1 MNKANIHRVIVRSPN
16 WLGDMMMAMPAIKAL
31 ADALQP
37 EKLSVLTR
45 KGFGQLFSRQ
55 PFVNEVIEFDR
66 LEESAAHSALAKEN
80 YDALFLFT
88 NSFRSAWNGRKTG
101 CEVRVGYSGNF
112 RGWLLTDRIKKDKT
126 LHMNDYYM
134 EIAKSAGTPRRGL
147 PPKASAAGASALAA
161 QAGATES
168 PTDVTFPLTAHEK
181 GFAASLN
188 IESGSIGIPLG
199 ARYGPAKRWRDESVQ
214 EFVEKVMETSDRAI
228 VLFGT
233 SEEADQA
240 ADIENSSARVINLA
254 GKTTV
259 GEMAAVMDRCDWIVA
274 NDSGPLHVAAALGK
288 KTVAIFGPTDPE
300 RTAPLADCVTIVRE
314 KPDCAPCEQRI
325 CLTDHACMKA
335 ITADMVLRVIQKS

>member
-1 MNKANIHRVIVRSPN
+1 MNKANIQRILVRSPN
-16 WLGDMMMAMPAIKAL
+16 WLGDMIMALPAIKAL
-31 ADALQP
+31 SGALQT
-37 EKLSVLTR
+37 EKLCVLTR
-45 KGFGQLFSRQ
+45 KGFASVFSRQ
-55 PFVNEVIEFDR
+55 PFVHDVVEFDR
-66 LEESAAHSALAKEN
+66 SGEAAAHSALAKEN

-112 RGWLLTDRIKKDKT
+112 RGWLLTDRLKKDKT

-134 EIAKSAGTPRRGL
+134 EIAKSAGG
-147 PPKASAAGASALAA
+147 SD
-161 QAGATES
+161 S
-168 PTDVTFPLTAHEK
+168 PTDITVPLTAEEK
-181 GFAASLN
+181 SFADALN

-199 ARYGPAKRWRDESVQ
+199 ARYGPAKRWPDESVK
-214 EFVEKVMETSDRAI
+214 EFVGKVIKNSDRAI

-233 SEEADQA
+233 SEEAEQA
-240 ADIENSSARVINLA
+240 ADIEKSSARVKNLA
-254 GKTTV
+254 GKTTI
-259 GEMAAVMDRCDWIVA
+259 GEMAAVMKKCEWIVA

-288 KTVAIFGPTDPE
+288 KSVAIFGPTDPD

-335 ITADMVLRVIQKS
+335 ITADMILRVIQNG